1 MTDFIDGV
9 ERDLVDAA
17 TRRAHQRRSALTRF
31 RRRAPRRGLAIA
43 IVALLAAG
51 SATAAVVT
59 LTAAEPSRPLA
70 GAVDDAKPSVR
81 SYAITL
87 LPSLQ
92 TGQAGWCTILRLS
105 SGGEPTSG
113 GMGCG
118 PARAAG
124 GNMIAAGGAFGPRQN
139 IEYVVATSNT
149 RAVRFSDG
157 QLVAT
162 RSDPT
167 LPYRWRYAV
176 AITAGQPQ
184 PSVTPPATATI
195 PRTGRG
201 ANTSRAQAT
210 PRPNTPPS
218 RPPMSAPV
226 LLDAHGRELA
236 STTRAD
242 NHARG
247 ARTRRVT
254 QTQPAER
261 CIIGTARGYR
271 ISTAR
276 VALGE
281 ARVAPRLQGRAFFT
295 CARTIFRN
303 PRSRTT
309 LNAMILLD
317 ARHPQHRAAALPPT
331 PALSGRQLGTGW
343 LAIYGGNAE
352 QRNALLRRL
361 QPRL

>member
-1 MTDFIDGV
+1 MSDFIDGF

-17 TRRAHQRRSALTRF
+17 TRRAHRRRSAITRF

-43 IVALLAAG
+43 IVALLAGA

-59 LTAAEPSRPLA
+59 LTAEPSRPLA
-70 GAVDDAKPSVR
+70 GAVDEAKPSAR

-92 TGQAGWCTILRLS
+92 TGHAGWCTILRLS
-105 SGGEPTSG
+105 SGDRLTSA

-124 GNMIAAGGAFGPRQN
+124 GNMIAGGGAFGPRQN
-139 IEYVVATSNT
+139 IEYVVATSRT

-162 RSDPT
+162 RSDPR
-167 LPYRWRYAV
+167 LPYGWRFAV
-176 AITAGQPQ
+176 AVTAGRPQ
-184 PSVTPPATATI
+184 PPLTSPATATT
-195 PRTGRG
+195 PRSG
-201 ANTSRAQAT
+201 ANASRPQSA
-210 PRPNTPPS
+210 PRRNTPPA
-218 RPPMSAPV
+218 RPLMSAPV
-226 LLDAHGRELA
+226 LLDARGHQLA

-254 QTQPAER
+254 QAQPAER
-261 CIIGTARGYR
+261 CIIGTASGYR
-271 ISTAR
+271 VSAAH
-276 VALGE
+276 VALGH
-281 ARVAPRLQGRAFFT
+281 ARIPPRLEGRAFFT
-295 CARTIFRN
+295 CARTDFRIAG
-303 PRSRTT
+303 SRTT

-317 ARHPQHRAAALPPT
+317 AVSPQQRAAALPPT
-331 PALSGRQLGTGW
+331 PGLSGRRLGPGW
-343 LAIYGGNAE
+343 LAVYGGNAE
-352 QRNALLRRL
+352 QRDALLRRL